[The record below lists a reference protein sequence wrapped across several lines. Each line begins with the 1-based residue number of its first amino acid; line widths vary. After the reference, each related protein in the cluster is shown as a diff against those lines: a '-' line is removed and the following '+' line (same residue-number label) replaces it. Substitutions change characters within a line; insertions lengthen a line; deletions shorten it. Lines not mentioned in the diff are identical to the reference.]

1 MSAPAVAVS
10 PDGKK
15 FAVAWKDVRTGRND
29 PHVYWSISDSPN
41 FTKDAA
47 IDIESR
53 AKQDHPTIAIDSS
66 GTVWAAWEDTRSGRQ
81 RIWSRSS
88 APGDPGRAI
97 SNGNEGEASFPVIAR
112 NAGLV
117 AVVYELSNR
126 GKNSVSFRLID
137 PVTKQP

>member
-15 FAVAWKDVRTGRND
+15 FAAAWKDVRTGRND

-47 IDIESR
+47 IDFDAR
-53 AKQDHPTIAIDSS
+53 AKQDHPTIAFDSS
-66 GTVWAAWEDTRSGRQ
+66 GTAWAVWEDTRSGRQ
-81 RIWSRSS
+81 RIWYRST
-88 APGDPGRAI
+88 APGDPGGPI
-97 SNGNEGEASFPVIAR
+97 SEPREGEAGFPVVAA

-117 AVVYELSNR
+117 AVVYETGPHS
-126 GKNSVSFRLID
+126 KQSVKLRLLER
-137 PVTKQP
+137 

>member
-15 FAVAWKDVRTGRND
+15 FAAAWKDVRTGRND

-47 IDIESR
+47 IDFESR
-53 AKQDHPTIAIDSS
+53 AKQDHPTVTIDSS
-66 GTVWAAWEDTRSGRQ
+66 GTVWAVWEDTRSGRQ
-81 RIWSRSS
+81 RIWYRSS
-88 APGDPGRAI
+88 APDDPGGPI
-97 SNGNEGEASFPVIAR
+97 SEPHEGEAGFPVVAS

-117 AVVYELSNR
+117 AVVYEAANHAKS
-126 GKNSVSFRLID
+126 SVVFRLIE
-137 PVTKQP
+137 PQKK